1 MDIFDKLEQ
10 TGKDF
15 VASVKGITDTGAIK
29 IKIVEREKQIEKMYA
44 LIGKKYISLAGE
56 NPAPELA
63 AEINELKKQIKKLN
77 ELKQEINSN
86 NNIVNCPK
94 CKMPCEKYVI
104 YCPHCGN
111 KM

>member
-10 TGKDF
+10 TGKDL
-15 VASVKGITDTGAIK
+15 VASVKSLTDTSAIK
-29 IKIVEREKQIEKMYA
+29 IKIVEKEKQIEKMYA
-44 LIGKKYISLAGE
+44 LIGKKYISLVGE
-56 NPAPELA
+56 NLAPELA
-63 AEINELKKQIKKLN
+63 SEINELKNQIKKLD
-77 ELKQEINSN
+77 ELKQKINSN
-86 NNIVNCPK
+86 NNVVVCPK